1 MKRLYIICEG
11 PTEQEFCHAM
21 LAPYL
26 GSKGIQVITPLIK
39 KSGGGIVAWDILKKQ
54 IEGTL
59 ADTEGT
65 VTTLIDY
72 YGIKPIHA
80 FPNWTTVQA
89 VGNRIDKMDQLETAM
104 QADIRADRKQR
115 FIPYVQLH
123 EFEGLLF
130 NNLAAFTQTFEDT
143 ELHNVREIEDIINRH
158 QNPEMIN
165 DGAQTAPSKRLAN
178 LIKGYNKVVYGN
190 ILAEEIGLPQMR
202 SKSVRFNEWLNKL
215 EAI

>member
-11 PTEQEFCHAM
+11 PTEQEFCNAM

-26 GSKGIQVITPLIK
+26 GNKGIQVVTPLIK
-39 KSGGGIVAWDILKKQ
+39 KSGGGIVGWDILKRQ

-80 FPNWTTVQA
+80 FPNWATVQA
-89 VGNRIDKMDQLETAM
+89 EGNRFTRMDQLESAM
-104 QADIRADRKQR
+104 QGDIRADRKQR

-130 NNLAAFTQTFEDT
+130 NNLHAFTQTFEDA
-143 ELHNVREIEDIINRH
+143 ELNNLKELENIINRH
-158 QNPEMIN
+158 GNPEMIN
-165 DGAQTAPSKRLAN
+165 DDPQNAPSKRLAN
-178 LIKGYNKVVYGN
+178 LIKGYNKVIYGN
-190 ILAEEIGLPQMR
+190 ILAEEIGITQMR
-202 SKSVRFNEWLNKL
+202 AKSVRFDNWVQKL
-215 EAI
+215 EMI